1 MHIFHQ
7 DSGVIRDRHGRII
20 GAGYSGRGAHKNQ
33 HGSQA
38 VKGEGPIPVG
48 VYVIGEP
55 RTSPHTGRFVLPL
68 TPVHGNEMF
77 GRGSFE
83 MHGENLAHVG
93 ESSNGCIV
101 APLPVRQE
109 IANSGDVL
117 LAVLPP
123 LEGVTS

>member
-7 DSGVIRDRHGRII
+7 DSGVIRDRHGRIM
-20 GAGYSGRGAHKNQ
+20 GAGYSGKGAHKNQ
-33 HGSQA
+33 HASQH

-48 VYVIGEP
+48 VYYLSEP
-55 RTSPHTGRFVLPL
+55 FDSPHTGKFVLRL
-68 TPVHGNEMF
+68 TPLHGDEMF

-117 LAVLPP
+117 LAILPP
-123 LEGVTS
+123 LEGAIS